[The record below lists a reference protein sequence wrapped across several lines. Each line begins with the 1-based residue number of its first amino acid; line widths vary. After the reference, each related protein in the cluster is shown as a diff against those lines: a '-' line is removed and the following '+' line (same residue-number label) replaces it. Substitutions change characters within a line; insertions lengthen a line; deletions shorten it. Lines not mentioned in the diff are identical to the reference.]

1 MQQSTLIQLSV
12 EVLVVSRNPGEHSHS
27 LHTVCS
33 IQTNHLLA
41 SSHHIDV
48 LLPCNRIKLRPGP
61 KRCSRS
67 RWLPGRTGRAG
78 LQATQ
83 PPAQLPLAALLGNST
98 ASNPQRI
105 PFPSLWG
112 QHRSWQPKEKALQL
126 CCVVF
131 FTKHSR
137 EGLMSMAGG
146 LQQHRTWSSFPGSN
160 PVQLA
165 HSLPSLQL
173 SSVFTACSGAW
184 ARGYTFS
191 AVGAEMTAC
200 VKTLEPILPSLLGN
214 QEHQQGLPAAVRA
227 AAVSAMLPAMRIKGT
242 YGACACWHQRNDYGS
257 NARGKC

>member
-1 MQQSTLIQLSV
+1 MCPTKRCPSAPPLPYQHPTPPSIPCSKHKPQPPGNSVPMQQSTLIQLSA

-98 ASNPQRI
+98 ASNPNA
-105 PFPSLWG
+105 SLSPA
-112 QHRSWQPKEKALQL
+112 SWASTEAGNPKR
-126 CCVVF
+126 
-131 FTKHSR
+131 KHY
-137 EGLMSMAGG
+137 
-146 LQQHRTWSSFPGSN
+146 SFA
-160 PVQLA
+160 V
-165 HSLPSLQL
+165 L
-173 SSVFTACSGAW
+173 SSSPSTAE
-184 ARGYTFS
+184 RGS
-191 AVGAEMTAC
+191 
-200 VKTLEPILPSLLGN
+200 
-214 QEHQQGLPAAVRA
+214 
-227 AAVSAMLPAMRIKGT
+227 
-242 YGACACWHQRNDYGS
+242 
-257 NARGKC
+257 